1 MVGNKRIELFEVT
14 LFSAL
19 GLVGREGFEPP
30 VFTNEGR
37 DLQSRTVPP
46 SLPPTR
52 MLEERFE
59 LPAFQSNSFTDCRN
73 STIVTVQANII
84 FYKPL
89 IGIEPIS
96 LVYETSPQPLRQSGK
111 YSTEARVERALPSG
125 RGTILSFLTNPFFAN
140 SLFTVRL
147 FKLGDSVISY
157 RRDSNPRGTF
167 TSSGLQIRRNQPLCD
182 YSIK

>member
-1 MVGNKRIELFEVT
+1 MT
-14 LFSAL
+14 
-19 GLVGREGFEPP
+19 
-30 VFTNEGR
+30 
-37 DLQSRTVPP
+37 DLQSADFNQLVT
-46 SLPPTR
+46 PTR

-84 FYKPL
+84 CKPL